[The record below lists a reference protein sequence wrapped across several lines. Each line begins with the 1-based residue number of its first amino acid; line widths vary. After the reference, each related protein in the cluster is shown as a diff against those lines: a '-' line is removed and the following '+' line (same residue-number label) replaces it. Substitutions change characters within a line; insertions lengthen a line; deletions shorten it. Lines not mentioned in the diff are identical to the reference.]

1 MIYDRVGSSTSLL
14 IITNHHIII
23 VITTIVI
30 IITLIIIIAI
40 KTTLASEA
48 RVVCLG
54 EEAEMAVGCHSTGL
68 QGMVLMVM
76 GVMILILVPTVM
88 TDDHDNCVEKS
99 NLREELLY
107 SLRNALKRLPV
118 TSQDYSE
125 PERCTAADVGGSV
138 GDFGVLGPSDFGDGD
153 RLMPLIRCI
162 NNNNKCAEDDVPTSG
177 QLRAIFS
184 AERAAPPISF
194 LRARLLRSWSSSFSY
209 DIIITITIITI
220 IAICTIFTSIITL

>member
-1 MIYDRVGSSTSLL
+1 
-14 IITNHHIII
+14 
-23 VITTIVI
+23 
-30 IITLIIIIAI
+30 
-40 KTTLASEA
+40 
-48 RVVCLG
+48 
-54 EEAEMAVGCHSTGL
+54 
-68 QGMVLMVM
+68 MVM

-125 PERCTAADVGGSV
+125 PERWTAADVGGSE

-209 DIIITITIITI
+209 DIIITITIITTRPKP
-220 IAICTIFTSIITL
+220 AYGRQGLAGSWGQDTDEVSTFLMFLTSHFAPVALSSDLKIL

>member
-1 MIYDRVGSSTSLL
+1 
-14 IITNHHIII
+14 
-23 VITTIVI
+23 
-30 IITLIIIIAI
+30 
-40 KTTLASEA
+40 
-48 RVVCLG
+48 
-54 EEAEMAVGCHSTGL
+54 MAVGCHSTGL

-125 PERCTAADVGGSV
+125 PERWTAADVGGSV

-162 NNNNKCAEDDVPTSG
+162 NNDSKCAEDDVPTSG

-220 IAICTIFTSIITL
+220 IAICTIFTSIVTL

>member
-1 MIYDRVGSSTSLL
+1 MLGGRGRDGSGLSLDRPAGDG
-14 IITNHHIII
+14 
-23 VITTIVI
+23 
-30 IITLIIIIAI
+30 AD
-40 KTTLASEA
+40 
-48 RVVCLG
+48 G
-54 EEAEMAVGCHSTGL
+54 E
-68 QGMVLMVM
+68 
-76 GVMILILVPTVM
+76 
-88 TDDHDNCVEKS
+88 DDGGDSNDDNCVEKS

-125 PERCTAADVGGSV
+125 PERWTAADVGGSV
-138 GDFGVLGPSDFGDGD
+138 DDFGVLGPSDFGDGD